1 MSEAVKPPLLAGLRV
16 LDLTDERGAMCGS
29 MFAELGADVIKVE
42 PVGGC
47 RSRRVDPFL
56 DGVPGP
62 DRSLYFLAYQ
72 AGKRSATLNLD
83 SAAGREVLD
92 QLVGQADFL
101 VESYGLGY
109 FEARGTGYATW
120 AEVNPRLIYCAI
132 TPFGD
137 RGPGAGW
144 VAADLVSWAAGG
156 MAFLAGLPGRPPL
169 QISLP
174 QAGLH
179 AGAEAATASLLAHFA
194 RLASGRGQKVV
205 INTQACVVWTLMNEQ
220 AFPVL
225 HGDYMTR
232 AGGLS
237 GAARQARRG
246 FWPCANGYVVYAF
259 AGYPYAESSRHMVEW
274 MAEEGAAP
282 DWLRAVDFN
291 SWSLSRFVEQPD
303 PEFLD
308 LVQNAQEA
316 LGAFLATKTK
326 AELYEGALSRRLLLA
341 PVSTARDIAEDEQL
355 AARQYFRTVAHPHL
369 GRDLVLPGA
378 FVKFSG
384 SPAATV
390 TPAPR
395 LGQHNVD
402 IYAGLLGYSPKRL
415 QHLYST
421 GVI

>member
-1 MSEAVKPPLLAGLRV
+1 LLAGLRV

-29 MFAELGADVIKVE
+29 MFAELGAEVIKVE
-42 PVGGC
+42 PVEGC
-47 RSRRVDPFL
+47 RSRRVDPYL
-56 DGVPGP
+56 DGIPGP

-72 AGKRSATLNLD
+72 AGKRSVTLNLD
-83 SAAGREVLD
+83 SGAGRQVLGD
-92 QLVGQADFL
+92 LVGQADFL
-101 VESYGLGY
+101 VESYGPGY
-109 FEARGTGYATW
+109 FEARGMSYAAW
-120 AEVNPRLIYCAI
+120 AEANPRLIYCSI

-137 RGPGAGW
+137 RGPGAEW
-144 VAADLVSWAAGG
+144 AAADLVSWAAGG

-179 AGAEAATASLLAHFA
+179 AGAEAATASLLAHFT

-205 INTQACVVWTLMNEQ
+205 VNTQACVVWTLMNEQ

-246 FWPCANGYVVYAF
+246 LWPCADGHVVFGF
-259 AGYPYAESSRHMVEW
+259 AGYPFAESSRHMVEW
-274 MAEEGAAP
+274 MAEQGAAP
-282 DWLRAVDFN
+282 DWLQAVDFN
-291 SWSLSRFVEQPD
+291 TWSLARFVEDPD
-303 PEFLD
+303 PEFLN
-308 LVQNAQEA
+308 LVQKAEEA
-316 LGAFLATKTK
+316 LGAFLAARTK
-326 AELYEGALSRRLLLA
+326 AQLYEGALARRLLLA
-341 PVSTARDIAEDEQL
+341 PVSTAQDIAEDEQL
-355 AARQYFRTVAHPHL
+355 AARGYFRTVAHPHL

-378 FVKFSG
+378 FVKFSA
-384 SPAATV
+384 SPAATL

-395 LGQHNVD
+395 LGEHNID
-402 IYAGLLGYSPKRL
+402 IYAGRLGYSRTRL

>member
-1 MSEAVKPPLLAGLRV
+1 MRV

-29 MFAELGADVIKVE
+29 MFAELGAEVIKVE
-42 PVGGC
+42 PVAGC
-47 RSRRVDPFL
+47 GSRRIDPFL

-72 AGKRSATLNLD
+72 AGKQSVTLNLD
-83 SAAGREVLD
+83 AAAGREVLGD
-92 QLVGQADFL
+92 LVGQADFL
-101 VESYGLGY
+101 VDSYGLGY
-109 FEARGTGYATW
+109 FEGRGTGYEAW
-120 AEVNPRLIYCAI
+120 AAINPRLIHCAI

-137 RGPGAGW
+137 RGPGAEW
-144 VAADLVSWAAGG
+144 AAADLVSWAAGG
-156 MAFLAGLPGRPPL
+156 MAFLTGRPDRPPL

-179 AGAEAATASLLAHFA
+179 AGAEAATACLLAHFA
-194 RLASGRGQKVV
+194 RLASGRGQQVV
-205 INTQACVVWTLMNEQ
+205 VNTQACVVWTLMNEQ
-220 AFPVL
+220 AFPLL

-237 GAARQARRG
+237 GAARQRRRG
-246 FWPCANGYVVYAF
+246 LWTCADGHVVFGF

-282 DWLRAVDFN
+282 EWLRAVDFN
-291 SWSLSRFVEQPD
+291 TWSLARFVEDQS
-303 PEFLD
+303 EFLD
-308 LVQNAQEA
+308 QVRQAEEA

-326 AELYEGALSRRLLLA
+326 GELYAGALSRRLLLA
-341 PVSTARDIAEDEQL
+341 PVSTTRDIALDEQL
-355 AARQYFRTVAHPHL
+355 AARNYFRTVAHPHL

-384 SPAATV
+384 RPDATL

-395 LGQHNVD
+395 LGQHNTDV
-402 IYAGLLGYSPKRL
+402 YTGLLGYSRKRL
-415 QHLYST
+415 QHLYTT